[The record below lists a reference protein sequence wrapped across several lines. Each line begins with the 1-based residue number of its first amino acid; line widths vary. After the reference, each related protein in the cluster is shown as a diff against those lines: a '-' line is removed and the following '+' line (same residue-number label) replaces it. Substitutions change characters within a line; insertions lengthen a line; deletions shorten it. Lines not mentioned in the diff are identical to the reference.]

1 MAKNYSYSYVEA
13 YYEYF
18 VNYDFYLIEKGYST
32 EKSNRIQKKIEK
44 IIEENLVLYPDMFE
58 LAKGSKTIRKFI
70 VEDHIIYYKVNHE
83 QKEIYILHVQQDRQ
97 NRFI

>member
-44 IIEENLVLYPDMFE
+44 NIEEKVVKQSENLQ
-58 LAKGSKTIRKFI
+58 SKTI
-70 VEDHIIYYKVNHE
+70 
-83 QKEIYILHVQQDRQ
+83 
-97 NRFI
+97 